1 MNAEVDGIYGDFHIC
16 EYCAYFCEF
25 CAYYQDGP
33 QCMKDDEVPCKGRED
48 RCDGWSPRWYA
59 AHHCLLNL
67 IRKEAAEQCKTTQS

>member
-16 EYCAYFCEF
+16 EYCAY
-25 CAYYQDGP
+25 YQDGL
-33 QCMKDDEVPCKGRED
+33 QCMEDDETVCKDRED
-48 RCDGWSPRWYA
+48 RCDRWSPRWYA

>member
-1 MNAEVDGIYGDFHIC
+1 MNAEVDGIYGDFYFC
-16 EYCAYFCEF
+16 EYCVYFWDGDPEYCAY
-25 CAYYQDGP
+25 YRDGP
-33 QCMKDDEVPCKGRED
+33 QCVEG

>member
-1 MNAEVDGIYGDFHIC
+1 MNAEVDGIYGDFHIY
-16 EYCAYFCEF
+16 EYCVYF
-25 CAYYQDGP
+25 QDGTN
-33 QCMKDDEVPCKGRED
+33 CVKDNETVCKDWED